1 MKLQGDARG
10 NTGGVDEESMKLQ
23 NAARGNTGPVDEEW
37 MRLQS
42 CWAVL

>member
-23 NAARGNTGPVDEEW
+23 MLPGAIQEQS
-37 MRLQS
+37 MRS
-42 CWAVL
+42 